1 MHTMNNVD
9 FEQYFTFCS
18 TSIIFLD
25 VLDSKVLETDKKKV
39 KKLLGITGVVTLML

>member
-1 MHTMNNVD
+1 MNNVD

-18 TSIIFLD
+18 TSIKFLD
-25 VLDSKVLETDKKKV
+25 VMDSKVLETDKKKV